1 MCFVHHRLVE
11 DGAWEELEMFDV
23 DAAPFGLVRGQK
35 DVSFGEFKSQRVGW
49 ERANAEYRA
58 GARFAQGERVP
69 VWLD

>member
-1 MCFVHHRLVE
+1 
-11 DGAWEELEMFDV
+11 MFDV
-23 DAAPFGLVRGQK
+23 DVAPFGLVKGQK